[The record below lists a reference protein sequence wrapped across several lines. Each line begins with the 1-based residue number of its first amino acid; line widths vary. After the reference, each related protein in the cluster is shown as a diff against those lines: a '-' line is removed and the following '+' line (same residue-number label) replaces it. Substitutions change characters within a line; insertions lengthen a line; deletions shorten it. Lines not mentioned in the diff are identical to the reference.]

1 MTGFGCIYIEQI
13 RVEGTQGRVLTD
25 VYRKGRRPILT
36 GPEDGVNRMEWE
48 QRFIQTCRYKGW
60 CKQCELESRGSKNR

>member
-48 QRFIQTCRYKGW
+48 QRFKCNNKG
-60 CKQCELESRGSKNR
+60 SGTNMSV